1 MDPPPGAPGGAA
13 SSRVAK
19 GHRGSRLGLKKA
31 PSHASSLPVP
41 RPVISA
47 AGADPTVPRGG
58 WTPQQ
63 APNSW

>member
-1 MDPPPGAPGGAA
+1 MVPPPGAPGGAA

-19 GHRGSRLGLKKA
+19 GHGGSRLGLKKA
-31 PSHASSLPVP
+31 SSHAPSMSVP
-41 RPVISA
+41 PPVIST